1 MFLIVFNLRLTRP
14 GVERQLLALSQLIW
28 SYWTKCRLTFPMNC
42 VQVSPEPVQVMI
54 PINCCLIG
62 RTLQV
67 TLAVARWVQ
76 TLSTPITQVHRLK
89 VCLIVECLI
98 EMKVFLRV
106 FAVFGLCVCVCLVL
120 ALLMKCGFQLK
131 ATGFASQ
138 MHHLCLASFV
148 VLRVFYYLHWVVVD
162 GHSDEVCHLK
172 WHQMLMDNNA
182 AAAAELMHWLR
193 KWTK

>member
-1 MFLIVFNLRLTRP
+1 
-14 GVERQLLALSQLIW
+14 
-28 SYWTKCRLTFPMNC
+28 MNC

-106 FAVFGLCVCVCLVL
+106 FAVFGLCVCVFSLGASYEMWFSAKSNWFCFSDAPPLSCILCCASGLLLL
-120 ALLMKCGFQLK
+120 ALSSCG
-131 ATGFASQ
+131 
-138 MHHLCLASFV
+138 
-148 VLRVFYYLHWVVVD
+148 
-162 GHSDEVCHLK
+162 
-172 WHQMLMDNNA
+172 
-182 AAAAELMHWLR
+182 
-193 KWTK
+193 WTFR